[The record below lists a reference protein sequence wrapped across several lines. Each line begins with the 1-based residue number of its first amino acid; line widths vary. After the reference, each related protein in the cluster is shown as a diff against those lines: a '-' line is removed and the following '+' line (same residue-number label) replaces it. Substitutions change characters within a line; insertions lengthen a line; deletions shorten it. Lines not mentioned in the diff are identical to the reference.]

1 MEPAQIK
8 AITVDEN
15 DEHRL
20 AIRTVDLGPALQG
33 EITIRITAVS
43 LNRGETKRALTTSVT
58 GTRPGWDFAGI
69 VEDTNGVVGA
79 PIVGTR
85 VVGLLAI
92 GSWCERIHVP
102 LDSIAVIPQG
112 VSDAQ
117 AACLPLAGLT
127 ALHALRKGGFLL
139 GKKVLI
145 NGASGGVGQ
154 MAIQLA
160 ASAGAV
166 VYSHIRNANQK
177 KLVEE
182 SSSGAVIIGTS
193 MNEAQ
198 PYGPF
203 DIIVDSLG
211 GSALS
216 AALGM
221 LKKNGT
227 CITIGASESSQITFD
242 SNVLFYNSPGASL
255 RSMHVF
261 HEISAAGSMSDDLAI
276 LLSLVE
282 KGKLKINIGV
292 EEAWTEISTVA
303 EALIERKFSGKA
315 VLHLSPT

>member
-1 MEPAQIK
+1 
-8 AITVDEN
+8 
-15 DEHRL
+15 
-20 AIRTVDLGPALQG
+20 
-33 EITIRITAVS
+33 
-43 LNRGETKRALTTSVT
+43 
-58 GTRPGWDFAGI
+58 
-69 VEDTNGVVGA
+69 
-79 PIVGTR
+79 
-85 VVGLLAI
+85 
-92 GSWCERIHVP
+92 VP
-102 LDSIAVIPQG
+102 LDSISVIPQG

-166 VYSHIRNANQK
+166 VYSHIRSANQK

-182 SSSGAVIIGTS
+182 STSGAVIIGTS

-198 PYGPF
+198 PYGAF
-203 DIIVDSLG
+203 DIILDSLG

-242 SNVLFYNSPGASL
+242 SNVLFYDSPGASL

-292 EEAWTEISTVA
+292 EEAWTKISTVA

-315 VLHLSPT
+315 VLHLSPSWIRSR